1 MELPDSPPPL
11 DAPSPSHFLD
21 APQDRWNVF
30 YPAVQ
35 TLVNAL
41 GGYEEVESPPDS
53 GIFET
58 VYRPGDSVLG
68 VLKDLKKL
76 WRKDDEDDE
85 RTVARCMHRAELMKE
100 LVAIVV
106 ECAERG
112 EWGRKVALVACK
124 LLFNASLRTY
134 TSTGDLIAALTWP
147 IDVAQ
152 ELKEIED
159 EGPVVTD
166 YASLLRAQLEYKAL
180 FLKTTKPL
188 KSILSLMVP
197 CLAKPRK
204 YVQVA
209 QIKYQ
214 TNLDNDR
221 DEKDSRIISL
231 GLHVVRNL
239 LAIKDAVAE
248 GTATGEKEEFA
259 HLQVSC

>member
-1 MELPDSPPPL
+1 MISLSTFHVSPFVEIRVIFIRMQNLTNRYYRCEFGRAIRFLKIIYAFRVDFPFLLSVFDASSVPTISQLPFFLPFPTKMDLPDSPPPL
-11 DAPSPSHFLD
+11 DAPSPPHFLD

-85 RTVARCMHRAELMKE
+85 RTVARCMHKAELMKE
-100 LVAIVV
+100 LVAILV

-124 LLFNASLRTY
+124 LIVQLSNTY
-134 TSTGDLIAALTWP
+134 
-147 IDVAQ
+147 
-152 ELKEIED
+152 
-159 EGPVVTD
+159 
-166 YASLLRAQLEYKAL
+166 
-180 FLKTTKPL
+180 
-188 KSILSLMVP
+188 
-197 CLAKPRK
+197 
-204 YVQVA
+204 
-209 QIKYQ
+209 
-214 TNLDNDR
+214 
-221 DEKDSRIISL
+221 
-231 GLHVVRNL
+231 
-239 LAIKDAVAE
+239 
-248 GTATGEKEEFA
+248 
-259 HLQVSC
+259 